1 MSVIE
6 FRLLG
11 PLEVWRDGRQVPVG
25 GAKPRALLAVLLL
38 RAGRVVS
45 TDELIDAPWG
55 EHPPGGAVNALQAH
69 VSALRRAL
77 EPERGQSDAGQV
89 VVTRSPGYLLPLDGH
104 DLDLVRFEQLLAQA
118 RAATAEDP
126 ALAAFAYES
135 FCTAD
140 VARLEEMRL
149 SAVEDCLECELALG
163 RHAEVAA
170 ELEGLVAKHPLRERL
185 AGQLMLALY
194 RCGRQAE
201 ASRIFQSTRQALVD
215 QLGMEPGPP
224 LRQLLQRVLEHD
236 PELELTDR
244 SRTGARF
251 ARPLHNLPVELTSFI
266 GRERELAEVLTLLSR
281 NRLVTLTGAGG
292 SGKTRLALR
301 AARQA
306 LREYPDGVW
315 LVELAPL
322 TDPALVASA
331 ITAAVGIRAQAG
343 SLLEALKRSL
353 RDTHLLIVL
362 DNCEHLIEACAE
374 LAHDLLSTC
383 ERVRILA
390 TSRQPLG
397 LASEVAWPVPGLDLP
412 SVNTELSPRELGGC
426 AAIQLFTERATAA
439 RAGFCLDSATADG
452 VARICRR
459 LDGIPLAI
467 ELAAARTRALNPTDI
482 VQRLDDRFKLLTGGT
497 RDAMPR
503 HQTLQATVD
512 WSHELL
518 TESERVL
525 FRRLSVFAGGWT
537 LADAEA
543 VCADDALRADEAVEV
558 LSELVAKSLVVAE
571 PQLAG
576 ITRYGMLE
584 TLRAYAAVQLRA
596 AGERD
601 SLGRRHFD
609 HFLDLAEDAHE
620 RRQST
625 GIDAELETISPDQ
638 DNVRAALGF
647 ARRVDPDGMLRL
659 AAAGEQLWLAG
670 NITEGRRWLDQAIA
684 SATDRAHH
692 RVRALNTAAGLAQL
706 QQDAEIARRLLD
718 ESLDLATQL
727 GDRPGEA
734 WAWLWRG
741 WVELN
746 HDPPRSNAL
755 RRSLELHEQIG
766 DRLGVCHSLA
776 FLGAVLVQQA
786 ETMRQGQDALRR
798 AVAIAQEL
806 KDPWG
811 EGFARVFLGWAEI
824 FFGNPER
831 AVTHLDRAVRSQA
844 LGPIRGSAVE
854 ALARLVLEQDPRRAV
869 RLIGACAAVREA
881 GGGRP
886 PAWLKRRGQAVRA
899 EAEHILGADETQR
912 IWEEGRRMSTAGNR
926 LRTRPRRRAD
936 GRLASPAQHAL
947 RRARTRQ
954 APAVAPRVPF
964 PHQPL

>member
-11 PLEVWRDGRQVPVG
+11 PLEVWRGGRQVPVG

-45 TDELIDAPWG
+45 SDELIDALWG
-55 EHPPGGAVNALQAH
+55 EHPPAGAVNALQAH

-77 EPERGQSDAGQV
+77 ESERGQSDAGQV
-89 VVTRSPGYLLPLDGH
+89 VVTRAPGYLLPLDGH
-104 DLDLVRFEQLLAQA
+104 DLDVVRFEQLVAQA
-118 RAATAEDP
+118 RAAAAEDP
-126 ALAAFAYES
+126 ALAAERFSEALGLWRGPALADFAYES
-135 FCTAD
+135 FASAD

-170 ELEGLVAKHPLRERL
+170 ELEGLVAEHPLRERL

-194 RCGRQAE
+194 RCGRPAE
-201 ASRIFQSTRQALVD
+201 ASRVFQSARQALVD
-215 QLGMEPGPP
+215 ELGMEPGPP

-236 PELELTDR
+236 PELELPER
-244 SRTGARF
+244 SPAPTRS
-251 ARPLHNLPVELTSFI
+251 ARPLHNLPVELTSFV
-266 GRERELAEVLTLLSR
+266 GRERELPEVSTLLSL

-306 LREYPDGVW
+306 LPDYADGVW

-331 ITAAVGIRAQAG
+331 TTAAVGIRPQAG

-353 RDTHLLIVL
+353 RDAQLLIVL
-362 DNCEHLIEACAE
+362 DNCEHLINACAE
-374 LAHDLLSTC
+374 LVHELLSTC

-397 LASEVAWPVPGLDLP
+397 LGSEVCWPVPGLELP
-412 SVNTELSPRELGGC
+412 SATTGLSLRELGGC
-426 AAIQLFTERATAA
+426 AAIRLFTERATAA

-497 RDAMPR
+497 RDAMAR

-537 LADAEA
+537 LSDAES
-543 VCADDALRADEAVEV
+543 VCADDALPADEVFDV

-571 PQLAG
+571 PYLAG
-576 ITRYGMLE
+576 STRYGMLE
-584 TLRAYAAVQLRA
+584 TLRAYAADQLRA
-596 AGERD
+596 AGERERV
-601 SLGRRHFD
+601 GRRHFD

-625 GIDAELETISPDQ
+625 GIDAELETISAHQ
-638 DNVRAALGF
+638 DNVRAAFGF
-647 ARRVDPDGMLRL
+647 ARGVDPDGMLRL

-670 NITEGRRWLDQAIA
+670 NITEGRRWLDQALA
-684 SATDRAHH
+684 SATERAHH

-706 QQDAEIARRLLD
+706 QQASEVADRLLD
-718 ESLDLATQL
+718 ESLELATQI
-727 GDRPGEA
+727 GDRSGEA

-741 WVELN
+741 FLELN
-746 HDPPRSNAL
+746 WDPPRSDAA
-755 RRSLELHEQIG
+755 RRSLELQEQVG
-766 DRLGVCHSLA
+766 DRLGVCHSLV
-776 FLGAVLVQQA
+776 FLGVVLTQQA
-786 ETMRQGQDALRR
+786 DSMREGQDALRR
-798 AVAIAQEL
+798 AVAMAGEL

-811 EGFARVFLGWAEI
+811 EGFAHVFLGSAEV
-824 FFGNPER
+824 FFGDAEL

-844 LGPIRGSAVE
+844 LGPIRGTAVE
-854 ALARLVLEQDPRRAV
+854 ALARLALAQDPRRAV
-869 RLIGACAAVREA
+869 RLVGACAAIREA

-912 IWEEGRRMSTAGNR
+912 IWEEGRRMSTEQAIAYA
-926 LRTRPRRRAD
+926 LDHDAAPTAD
-936 GRLASPAQHAL
+936 
-947 RRARTRQ
+947 
-954 APAVAPRVPF
+954 
-964 PHQPL
+964 